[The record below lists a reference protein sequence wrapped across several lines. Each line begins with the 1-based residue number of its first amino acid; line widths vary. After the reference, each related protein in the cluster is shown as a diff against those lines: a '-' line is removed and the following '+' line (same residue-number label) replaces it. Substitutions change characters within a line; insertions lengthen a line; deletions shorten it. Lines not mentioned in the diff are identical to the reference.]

1 MSEPSKPTLKQTGV
15 TFVATRRNGRALC
28 FGGFFYH
35 INKSVDER
43 SYWKCRTKG
52 CKATVVTINDIIHS
66 SSSQHYHQ
74 PNDSRVVING
84 EEAFLSNGG
93 HDCVQSRP
101 KVSITSKQSIPLS
114 QNQNTYTR
122 KHRNN
127 EIANNF
133 SNKKFKTENFQNGF
147 KYLTNDDEM
156 IQSLEDHLNV
166 QIEVDESGKVKF
178 EDTDDNE
185 DIDSDEIFAAEGSTQ
200 SGTRLIPNIDIKP
213 NNIYY
218 TNSYTNIDNFDIEL
232 NNLFEVV
239 RQTGFNSLDIEQI
252 SNDWELW
259 KNRYIELKRAT
270 NRAKQSTSNGSNDES
285 LKLQLN
291 IALNAKSNTE
301 KELKRCQSHL
311 KETQNTVSML
321 RGVVKRNLLN
331 GSNSHCISL
340 INEIHEL
347 KRKVCAHVE
356 SHQSNLNDIKRLLSL
371 DDNELRAEFDQ
382 LAQERDEAL
391 KDNFKLKQEIIVLK
405 SQMSSYEDKSD

>member
-1 MSEPSKPTLKQTGV
+1 MSEPSDPAIDQTGV

-52 CKATVVTINDIIHS
+52 CKATVVTINDVIHS

-74 PNDSRVVING
+74 PNDSRVLANG
-84 EEAFLSNGG
+84 QPSALSNASQN
-93 HDCVQSRP
+93 CLVRRP
-101 KVSITSKQSIPLS
+101 KVSITSQLVPLS
-114 QNQNTYTR
+114 QSQNSFSG
-122 KHRNN
+122 KHRIN
-127 EIANNF
+127 EKANHLPNKRLKSNNF
-133 SNKKFKTENFQNGF
+133 RNGF
-147 KYLTNDDEM
+147 RCVDNEEDM
-156 IQSLEDHLNV
+156 IRSLEDHLNV
-166 QIEVDESGKVKF
+166 QFEVDESGKVKF

-185 DIDSDEIFAAEGSTQ
+185 DLDSDEMFAGEGSAQ

-218 TNSYTNIDNFDIEL
+218 TNNYTNIDNFDIEL

-252 SNDWELW
+252 SSDWDLW
-259 KNRYIELKRAT
+259 KNRYVELKRAT
-270 NRAKQSTSNGSNDES
+270 KSAIHSNSNGTDDN
-285 LKLQLN
+285 LKLKLD
-291 IALNAKSNTE
+291 IALNAKSNAD

-311 KETQNTVSML
+311 KESQSTVSML
-321 RGVVKRNLLN
+321 RAVLKRNLLN
-331 GSNSHCISL
+331 ASNSHCISL

-391 KDNFKLKQEIIVLK
+391 KDNFELKREIIILK
-405 SQMSSYEDKSD
+405 SQLSSYEDKSE